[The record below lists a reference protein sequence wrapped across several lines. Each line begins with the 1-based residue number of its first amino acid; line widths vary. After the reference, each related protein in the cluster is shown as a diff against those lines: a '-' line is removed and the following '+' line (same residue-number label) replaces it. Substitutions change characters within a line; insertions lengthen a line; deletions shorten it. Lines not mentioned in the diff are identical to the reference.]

1 MRAYKG
7 FTPDLMSRLGGKPV
21 QFKVGRTYEE
31 PRAKTV
37 REGFHCCENPFECLS
52 YYTYG
57 QDRFCLVEALGDI
70 DEDKDE
76 RISCTKLTVLKELSE
91 QEFFLAGVAYMI
103 QHPFRRGWEQDR
115 KGVEVHRKYAEA
127 HRPGDIAV
135 ARGAN
140 PAVEAVPGAYVALI
154 KELSPGSGWMASW
167 ADVAQAAGT
176 YSLNDTG
183 EVTFAA
189 RKAGRK

>member
-7 FTPDLMSRLGGKPV
+7 FTHNLMSRLGGKPV
-21 QFKVGRTYEE
+21 QFKVGETYEE
-31 PRAKTV
+31 PRSKTANS
-37 REGFHCCENPFECLS
+37 GFHCCENPFECLS
-52 YYTYG
+52 YYGYK
-57 QDRFCLVEALGDI
+57 QDRFCLVEAEGDI
-70 DEDKDE
+70 DEDDFE
-76 RISCTKLTVLKELSE
+76 RISCTKLTILKELTE
-91 QEFFLAGVAYMI
+91 KEFFLAGVAYMI
-103 QHPFRRGWEQDR
+103 QHPKRKRWEQDR
-115 KGVEVHRKYAEA
+115 KGVEVHKEYAEA
-127 HRPGDIAV
+127 RFPGDIAV

-154 KELSPGSGWMASW
+154 KEISADRSWIASW

-176 YSLNDTG
+176 YSLNDKG